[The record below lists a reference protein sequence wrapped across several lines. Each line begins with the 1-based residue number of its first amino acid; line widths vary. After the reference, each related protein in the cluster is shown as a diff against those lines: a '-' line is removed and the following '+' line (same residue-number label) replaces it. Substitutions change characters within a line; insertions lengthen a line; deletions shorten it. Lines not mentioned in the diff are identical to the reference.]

1 MALLTRDQ
9 IITARNAQIQKV
21 AIESLGGDV
30 FLRVVSLHENA
41 EFTAKNTG
49 LSGIDT
55 TKLYASYLIANA
67 DGTRMFS
74 DSEDDMQALGEL
86 SGKALME
93 IVDKGNAL
101 NGVEPDE
108 VEETAKK

>member
-1 MALLTRDQ
+1 MAVLTRDQ
-9 IITARNAQIQKV
+9 IIAARNAQIQKV
-21 AIESLGGDV
+21 QVEALGGDV
-30 FLRVVSLHENA
+30 YLRVVSLHENA
-41 EFTAKNTG
+41 EFTQKNQG

-67 DGTRMFS
+67 DGTRMFTDS
-74 DSEDDMQALGEL
+74 DEDMKALGEL

-93 IVDKGNAL
+93 IVDKGNTL
-101 NGVEPDE
+101 NGVDSDE